1 MFGNGLNVI
10 LKPAMYFSVCVQT
23 DYFTS
28 SNQMLFCYN
37 QLLCPQ
43 QFGYRQKYATESANC
58 YLLEKI
64 KTSLDKGNVVGAV
77 FLDLEK
83 ANKLKKFKFSPEALK
98 WLKSYLEGRQ
108 QCVRVN
114 GVKSSMLA
122 NSMGVP
128 QGSVLGP
135 LLFTMYIND
144 LPNCCPSVNY
154 KMYADDTIIHV
165 STKTPSLAGEHMT
178 QALSNISAWPESS
191 HLKKKNCPFASPCV
205 TGLIMKYFRSGLRR
219 KSLK

>member
-1 MFGNGLNVI
+1 MEHLE
-10 LKPAMYFSVCVQT
+10 S
-23 DYFTS
+23 
-28 SNQMLFCYN
+28 N
-37 QLLCPQ
+37 QLLYPQ
-43 QFGYRQKYATESANC
+43 QFGFRQKYSTESANC

-77 FLDLEK
+77 FLDLKK
-83 ANKLKKFKFSPEALK
+83 AFDTVNHSVLLNKLKQFKLSPEALK

-144 LPNCCPSVNY
+144 LPNCCPSVNCQ
-154 KMYADDTIIHV
+154 MYADDTVLHV
-165 STKTPSLAGEHMT
+165 ATKTPSLAGEHLT
-178 QALSNISAWPESS
+178 QALLNISAWLELS
-191 HLKKKNCPFASPCV
+191 HLTLNVKKKQCPFASPRV
-205 TGLIMKYFRSGLRR
+205 AGLIMKYFRSGLRR

>member
-1 MFGNGLNVI
+1 M
-10 LKPAMYFSVCVQT
+10 
-23 DYFTS
+23 
-28 SNQMLFCYN
+28 
-37 QLLCPQ
+37 
-43 QFGYRQKYATESANC
+43 
-58 YLLEKI
+58 
-64 KTSLDKGNVVGAV
+64 
-77 FLDLEK
+77 
-83 ANKLKKFKFSPEALK
+83 SPEALK

-144 LPNCCPSVNY
+144 LPNCCPSVNCQ
-154 KMYADDTIIHV
+154 MYADDTVLHV
-165 STKTPSLAGEHMT
+165 ATKTPSLAGEHLT
-178 QALSNISAWPESS
+178 QALLNISAWLELS
-191 HLKKKNCPFASPCV
+191 HLTLNVKKKQCPFASPRV
-205 TGLIMKYFRSGLRR
+205 AGLIMKYFRSGLRR